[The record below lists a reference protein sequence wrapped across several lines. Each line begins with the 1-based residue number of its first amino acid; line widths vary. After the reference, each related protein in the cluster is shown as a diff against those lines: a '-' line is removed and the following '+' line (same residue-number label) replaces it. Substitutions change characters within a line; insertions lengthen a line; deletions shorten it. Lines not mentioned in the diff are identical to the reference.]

1 VGGEEYLMSYEK
13 ARGIVTALGFAFIL
27 WGLIVAINFAFVMET
42 SGSASAVNQYN
53 LGMLILGIAFQLLG
67 IGFVLFAK
75 K

>member
-1 VGGEEYLMSYEK
+1 VGGEEYLMNYEK

-27 WGLIVAINFAFVMET
+27 WGLIVAINFAFVET
-42 SGSASAVNQYN
+42 SGDASAFNQYKM
-53 LGMLILGIAFQLLG
+53 GMLILGIAFQLLG